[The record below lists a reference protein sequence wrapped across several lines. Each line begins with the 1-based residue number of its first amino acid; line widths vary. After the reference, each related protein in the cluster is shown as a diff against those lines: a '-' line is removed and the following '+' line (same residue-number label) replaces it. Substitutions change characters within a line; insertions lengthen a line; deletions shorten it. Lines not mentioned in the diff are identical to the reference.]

1 MTMKKYCIIYLM
13 VLSAVLIGLCAFDC
27 TNHLWLAAIIWTG
40 WFLLTVCISILESYT
55 TKYYMKY
62 DSAIQQNEYNKV
74 IKMISQ
80 LNEQTIKDYQKQIEE
95 LRKELEAQY
104 EK

>member
-1 MTMKKYCIIYLM
+1 MTMKKCCIICLM
-13 VLSAVLIGLCAFDC
+13 ALSAVLIGLFDC
-27 TNHLWLAAIIWTG
+27 TNHLWLAAIIWIG
-40 WFLLTVCISILESYT
+40 WFLLTVCISILELYT

-62 DSAIQQNEYNKV
+62 DSVIQQNEYNKV

-80 LNEQTIKDYQKQIEE
+80 LNEQTIKDYQKKVEE